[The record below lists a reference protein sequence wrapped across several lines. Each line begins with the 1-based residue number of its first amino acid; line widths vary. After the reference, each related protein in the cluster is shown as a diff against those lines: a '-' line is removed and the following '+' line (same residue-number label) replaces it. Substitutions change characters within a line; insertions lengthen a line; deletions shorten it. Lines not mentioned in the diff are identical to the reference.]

1 MKIRHLEINNFKGIK
16 SLSWNVPETSTIAL
30 IGKGDSCKTTILEA
44 VRSVF
49 YPHWSLQL
57 TDADFHSAQ
66 IDNPIV
72 IRATIGALP
81 EEFLNIGKYGLHLRG
96 WNRERTSLQDE
107 PQQHEVDGVMVDD
120 EPVITVELKVGS
132 DLEPHWNVIT
142 ARNPEGVGFSLS
154 DRRRLNTTFIGA
166 YNNKQL
172 SWDTH
177 SPLSKLTDD
186 TNLQSC
192 LAKVTRSA
200 KASFEANRDEL
211 KPLDEAANK
220 VHELAKKLGV
230 QSGEIFRSHL
240 DLNAVNVKAGGI
252 ALHDGEIPLRQL
264 GLGSRRMLAC
274 GLQTENLESQHIT
287 LIDEIE
293 HGLEPHRISRLL
305 KHIKE
310 DTEGTYL
317 FTTHSPTVLR
327 ELDFRELNVIH
338 SEGGQVFVRN
348 AAEKSAGAFNVQGTL
363 RGHADSFLC
372 PKVIVCEGSTEVGF
386 IRGLDDYYVSQHY
399 ESLSY
404 FGVSYLNASGGSQVR
419 GRAEAMHALGYKVAV
434 FVDSDAPKQFGDKD
448 KDELEKNGL
457 DVVMWEGGVA
467 LEQRLFMDLPW
478 PLLVKFLT
486 YALEELAVDVIQNV
500 SSKYDG
506 QVPPIIGDWSDT
518 HKYRE
523 AIGNAAKSSG
533 WFKNIALGEELGRK
547 VTACFIEGDLDG
559 TDTHNKLMKLRGFV
573 IK

>member
-142 ARNPEGVGFSLS
+142 ARNPEGIGFSLS

-348 AAEKSAGAFNVQGTL
+348 ASEKSAGAFNVQGTL

-372 PKVIVCEGSTEVGF
+372 PKVIVCEGATEVGF

-518 HKYRE
+518 QKYRE

-573 IK
+573 TK

>member
-1 MKIRHLEINNFKGIK
+1 MKIRHLEISNFKGIK

-30 IGKGDSCKTTILEA
+30 IGQGDSCKTTILEA

-57 TDADFHSAQ
+57 SDADFHSAQ

-72 IRATIGALP
+72 IRATIGVLP

-96 WNRERTSLQDE
+96 WNREQATLQDE
-107 PQQHEVDGVMVDD
+107 PQQHEVDGIMVDD

-142 ARNPEGVGFSLS
+142 ARNPEGIGFSLS
-154 DRRRLNTTFIGA
+154 DRKRLNTTFIGA
-166 YNNKQL
+166 YNSKQL
-172 SWDTH
+172 SWDAH
-177 SPLSKLTDD
+177 SPLSKLTDN

-200 KASFEANRDEL
+200 KASFEASRDEL
-211 KPLDEAANK
+211 KTLDDAANK
-220 VHELAKKLGV
+220 VHGLAKKLGV
-230 QSGEIFRSHL
+230 QSREIFRSHL
-240 DLNAVNVKAGGI
+240 DLNAVNVKSGGI

-264 GLGSRRMLAC
+264 GLGSRRMLTC
-274 GLQTENLESQHIT
+274 GLQTENLEGQHIT
-287 LIDEIE
+287 LIDEVE

-310 DTEGTYL
+310 DTEGSYL

-327 ELDFRELNVIH
+327 ELDFSELNVIH
-338 SEGGQVFVRN
+338 NEGGQVFVRN
-348 AAEKSAGAFNVQGTL
+348 AADKSAGAFNVQGTI

-372 PKVIVCEGSTEVGF
+372 PKVIVCEGATEVGF
-386 IRGLDDYYVSQHY
+386 IRGLDDYYVSKQC

-404 FGVSYLNASGGSQVR
+404 FGVSYLDASGGSKVR

-448 KDELEKNGL
+448 RDELEQKGL
-457 DVVMWEGGVA
+457 EVVMWEGGVA

-478 PLLVKFLT
+478 QLLAEFLT
-486 YALEELAVDVIQNV
+486 YAIEELSVDVVQNV
-500 SSKYDG
+500 DSKYDG
-506 QVPPIIGDWSDT
+506 QVSPIIDDWSDT
-518 HKYRE
+518 NEYRE
-523 AIGNAAKSSG
+523 AIGSAAKSSG
-533 WFKNIALGEELGRK
+533 WFKNIAFGEELGRK
-547 VTACFIEGDLDG
+547 VTACFVEGSLGG
-559 TDTHNKLMKLRGFV
+559 TDTHDKLVKLRGFV
-573 IK
+573 EK

>member
-16 SLSWNVPETSTIAL
+16 SLSWNLPKTSTIAL
-30 IGKGDSCKTTILEA
+30 IGKGDSSKTTILEA

-57 TDADFHSAQ
+57 ADADFHNAQ
-66 IDNPIV
+66 IDEPII

-96 WNRERTSLQDE
+96 WNREQSSLQDE
-107 PQQHEVDGVMVDD
+107 PQQYEVGGVMVDD

-142 ARNPEGVGFSLS
+142 ARNPDGIGFSLS
-154 DRRRLNTTFIGA
+154 DRKRLNATFIGA

-172 SWDTH
+172 SWDAH
-177 SPLSKLTDD
+177 SPLSKLTDE

-192 LAKVTRSA
+192 LAKVTRAA

-220 VHELAKKLGV
+220 VHALAKKLGV
-230 QSGEIFRSHL
+230 QSGEIYRSHL
-240 DLNAVNVKAGGI
+240 DVNAVNVKTGGI
-252 ALHDGEIPLRQL
+252 ALHDGEIPIRQL

-274 GLQTENLESQHIT
+274 GIQTENLENQHIT

-310 DTEGTYL
+310 DTKGTYL
-317 FTTHSPTVLR
+317 FTTHNPTVLR
-327 ELDFRELNVIH
+327 ELDFSELNVIH
-338 SEGGQVFVRN
+338 NEAGQVVVRN
-348 AAEKSAGAFNVQGTL
+348 AAEKSAGAFKIQGTL
-363 RGHADSFLC
+363 RAHADSFLC

-386 IRGLDDYYVSQHY
+386 IRGLDDYYVSQQR

-404 FGVSYLNASGGSQVR
+404 FGVSYLNASGGSEVQ

-434 FVDSDAPKQFGDKD
+434 FVDSDAPKQFSDNDRDQLKKIGI
-448 KDELEKNGL
+448 N
-457 DVVMWEGGVA
+457 VVMWEGGVA

-478 PLLVKFLT
+478 PLVVEFLT
-486 YALEELAVDVIQNV
+486 YAIEELAVDVIQNV
-500 SSKYDG
+500 SSKYG
-506 QVPPIIGDWSDT
+506 APVPPMISDWNDT
-518 HKYRE
+518 QKYRE
-523 AIGNAAKSSG
+523 AIGSAAKSSG

-547 VTACFIEGDLDG
+547 VTECFVEGDLDG
-559 TDTHNKLMKLRGFV
+559 TDTHNKLLMLRGFV
-573 IK
+573 EK

>member
-30 IGKGDSCKTTILEA
+30 IGKGDSCKTTVLEA

-57 TDADFHSAQ
+57 SDADFYSAQ

-72 IRATIGALP
+72 IRATIGVLP

-96 WNRERTSLQDE
+96 WNREQATLQDE
-107 PQQHEVDGVMVDD
+107 PQQREVDGIVVDD

-142 ARNPEGVGFSLS
+142 ARNPEGIGFSLS
-154 DRRRLNTTFIGA
+154 DRKRLNTTFIGA
-166 YNNKQL
+166 YNSKQL
-172 SWDTH
+172 SWDAH
-177 SPLSKLTDD
+177 SPLSKLTDN

-200 KASFEANRDEL
+200 KASFEASRDEL
-211 KPLDEAANK
+211 KTLDDAANI
-220 VHELAKKLGV
+220 VHGLAKKLGV
-230 QSGEIFRSHL
+230 KSREIFRSHL
-240 DLNAVNVKAGGI
+240 DLNAVNVKSGGI

-264 GLGSRRMLAC
+264 GLGSRRMLTC
-274 GLQTENLESQHIT
+274 GLQTENLENQHIT
-287 LIDEIE
+287 LIDEVE

-310 DTEGTYL
+310 DTEGSYL

-327 ELDFRELNVIH
+327 ELDFSELNVIH
-338 SEGGQVFVRN
+338 NEGGQVFVRN
-348 AAEKSAGAFNVQGTL
+348 AADKSAGAFNVQGTI

-372 PKVIVCEGSTEVGF
+372 PKVIVCEGATEVGF
-386 IRGLDDYYVSQHY
+386 IRGLDDYYVSKQC

-404 FGVSYLNASGGSQVR
+404 FGVSYLDASGGSKVR

-448 KDELEKNGL
+448 RDELEQKGL
-457 DVVMWEGGVA
+457 EVVMWKGGVA

-478 PLLVKFLT
+478 QLLVEFLT
-486 YALEELAVDVIQNV
+486 YAIEELSVDVVQNV
-500 SSKYDG
+500 NSKYDG
-506 QVPPIIGDWSDT
+506 QVSPILDDWSDT
-518 HKYRE
+518 NEYRE
-523 AIGNAAKSSG
+523 AIGSAAKSSG

-547 VTACFIEGDLDG
+547 VTACFVEGGLGG
-559 TDTHNKLMKLRGFV
+559 TDTHDKLVKLRGF
-573 IK
+573 IEK